1 MYLVYATLSQD
12 IFIENPG
19 KIFYCILWG
28 GKIHFKNKAIILDY
42 RYRGLIKV
50 EALFK
55 LIRIKGLIHSEELV
69 KLLETFLLI
78 NVRNNEEGTSIHYKI

>member
-1 MYLVYATLSQD
+1 MGEVKY
-12 IFIENPG
+12 
-19 KIFYCILWG
+19 IL
-28 GKIHFKNKAIILDY
+28 KSKAIILDY

-55 LIRIKGLIHSEELV
+55 SIWIQGLIHSEELV

-78 NVRNNEEGTSIHYKI
+78 NVRNNEKGTSIHYKFEQENTKHFWYINFIELNQID